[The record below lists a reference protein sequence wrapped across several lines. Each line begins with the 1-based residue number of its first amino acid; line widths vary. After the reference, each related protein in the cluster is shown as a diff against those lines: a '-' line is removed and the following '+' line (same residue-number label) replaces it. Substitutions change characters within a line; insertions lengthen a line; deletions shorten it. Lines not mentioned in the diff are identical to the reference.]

1 MEPKWLDWARRL
13 AAISQSG
20 LTYSDNHYEIE
31 RYRAIG
37 DIAAEMMA
45 AGGDME
51 KVVLAEL
58 FSREA
63 GYATPK
69 VDVRGAAFR
78 DDMILLVK
86 ESVDGLWTLPG
97 GFADVG
103 DSPSEAVQRE
113 LLEES
118 GFESRATKLCAVY
131 DRNKHP
137 HKPSFPFHLYKMF
150 FLCQITGGEPQTSHE
165 TDAVEFFAEDEL
177 PPLSQGRVLPQ
188 QIEQMFQYYR
198 DPSIPTDFD

>member
-31 RYRAIG
+31 RYEAIR

-45 AGGDME
+45 TGGDME
-51 KVVLAEL
+51 KVRLVEL

-103 DSPSEAVQRE
+103 DSPSEAVERE
-113 LLEES
+113 VIEES
-118 GFESRATKLCAVY
+118 GFEVKTTKLCAVY

-137 HKPSFPFHLYKMF
+137 HKPSFPFHLYKLF
-150 FLCQITGGEPQTSHE
+150 FLCEITGGEARTSPE
-165 TDAVEFFAEDEL
+165 TDAVEFFKENEI

-188 QIEQMFQYYR
+188 QIKRMYEHYR
-198 DPSIPTDFD
+198 DPSLPTDFD

>member
-31 RYRAIG
+31 RYQTIR

-45 AGGDME
+45 DGGRLE
-51 KVVLAEL
+51 KVRLVEL

-78 DDMILLVK
+78 DDTILLVK

-97 GFADVG
+97 GWADVG
-103 DSPSEAVQRE
+103 DSPSEAVERE

-118 GFESRATKLCAVY
+118 GFEVRTVKLCAVY

-137 HKPSFPFHLYKMF
+137 HKPSFPFHLYKLF
-150 FLCQITGGEPQTSHE
+150 FLCEITGGEPKTSPE
-165 TDAVEFFAEDEL
+165 TDAVEFFKETEI
-177 PPLSQGRVLPQ
+177 PPLSEGRVLPQ
-188 QIEQMFQYYR
+188 QIKRMFEYYR
-198 DPSIPTDFD
+198 DPSLPTDFD

>member
-31 RYRAIG
+31 RYQTIR

-45 AGGDME
+45 DGGRLE
-51 KVVLAEL
+51 KVRFAEL
-58 FSREA
+58 FSRQA

-78 DDMILLVK
+78 DDTILLVK

-103 DSPSEAVQRE
+103 DSPAEAVERE
-113 LLEES
+113 TLEES
-118 GFESRATKLCAVY
+118 GFKVRTTKLCALY

-137 HKPSFPFHLYKMF
+137 HKPSFPFHLYKLF
-150 FLCQITGGEPQTSHE
+150 FLCEITGGEPQTSHE
-165 TDAVEFFAEDEL
+165 TDAVEFFPENEL

-188 QIEQMFQYYR
+188 QIKRMFQHYR
-198 DPSIPTDFD
+198 DPSLPTDFD

>member
-1 MEPKWLDWARRL
+1 MEPKWLDWARQL

-20 LTYSDNHYEIE
+20 LTYSDSHYEIE
-31 RYRAIG
+31 RYRAIR

-45 AGGDME
+45 DGGRLE
-51 KVVLAEL
+51 KVRFAEL
-58 FSREA
+58 FLRQT

-78 DDMILLVK
+78 DDTILLVK

-103 DSPSEAVQRE
+103 DSPSEAVERE

-118 GFESRATKLCAVY
+118 GFQSRATKLCAVY

-150 FLCQITGGEPQTSHE
+150 FLCEITAGEPRTSHE
-165 TDAVEFFAEDEL
+165 TDAVEFFAENEI

>member
-13 AAISQSG
+13 AATAQSG

-31 RYRAIG
+31 RYKAIR
-37 DIAAEMMA
+37 DIASEMMA
-45 AGGDME
+45 DGGRLE
-51 KVVLAEL
+51 KVVFAEL
-58 FSREA
+58 FSRQA

-78 DDMILLVK
+78 DDEILLVK

-97 GFADVG
+97 GFADIG

-150 FLCQITGGEPQTSHE
+150 FLCEITGGEPKTSPE
-165 TDAVEFFAEDEL
+165 TFES
-177 PPLSQGRVLPQ
+177 PP
-188 QIEQMFQYYR
+188 
-198 DPSIPTDFD
+198 

>member
-31 RYRAIG
+31 RYQTIR

-45 AGGDME
+45 AGGDLE
-51 KVVLAEL
+51 KAEFAEL
-58 FSREA
+58 FSRQA

-78 DDMILLVK
+78 DDTILLVK
-86 ESVDGLWTLPG
+86 ESVDALWTLPG

-103 DSPSEAVQRE
+103 DSPAEAVERE
-113 LLEES
+113 TLEES
-118 GFESRATKLCAVY
+118 GFKVRTTKLCAVY

-150 FLCQITGGEPQTSHE
+150 FLCEITGGEPQTSHE
-165 TDAVEFFAEDEL
+165 TLAVEFFAENQI

-188 QIEQMFQYYR
+188 QIKRMFQHYR
-198 DPSIPTDFD
+198 NPSIPTDFD

>member
-1 MEPKWLDWARRL
+1 MEPKWLDWSRRL

-78 DDMILLVK
+78 DDTILLVK
-86 ESVDGLWTLPG
+86 ESIDGLWTLPG

-103 DSPSEAVQRE
+103 DSPSEAVERE
-113 LLEES
+113 VVEES
-118 GFESRATKLCAVY
+118 GFEVRTTKLCALY

-150 FLCQITGGEPQTSHE
+150 FLCQITGGEPKTSPE
-165 TDAVEFFAEDEL
+165 TEAVEFFKETEI

-188 QIEQMFQYYR
+188 QIKRMFQYYR
-198 DPSIPTDFD
+198 DPSLPTDFD

>member
-13 AAISQSG
+13 AATAQSG
-20 LTYSDNHYEIE
+20 LTYSDSHYEIE
-31 RYRAIG
+31 RYRTIR

-45 AGGDME
+45 GGGEME
-51 KVVLAEL
+51 KVVFTEL
-58 FSREA
+58 FSRQA

-78 DDMILLVK
+78 DDKILLVK

-103 DSPSEAVQRE
+103 DSPSEAVVRE
-113 LLEES
+113 VVEES
-118 GFESRATKLCAVY
+118 GFESRTTKLCAVY

-150 FLCQITGGEPQTSHE
+150 FLCEITGGEPRTSSE
-165 TDAVEFFAEDEL
+165 TDAVEFFKETEL

-188 QIEQMFQYYR
+188 QIKRMFQYYR
-198 DPSIPTDFD
+198 APTLPTDFD

>member
-1 MEPKWLDWARRL
+1 MEPKWLDWARQL
-13 AAISQSG
+13 ATISQSG
-20 LTYSDNHYEIE
+20 LTYSDSQYEIE
-31 RYRAIG
+31 RYRAIA

-45 AGGDME
+45 AGGRLE
-51 KVVLAEL
+51 KVRLVEL

-78 DDMILLVK
+78 DDTILLVK

-97 GFADVG
+97 GWADVG
-103 DSPSEAVQRE
+103 DSPAEAVERE
-113 LLEES
+113 VLEES
-118 GFESRATKLCAVY
+118 GFEASTTKLCAVY

-150 FLCQITGGEPQTSHE
+150 FLCEITGGEPKTSPE
-165 TDAVEFFAEDEL
+165 TEAVEFFAEYQI

-188 QIEQMFQYYR
+188 QIKRMFEYYR
-198 DPSIPTDFD
+198 DPSLPTDFD

>member
-31 RYRAIG
+31 RYEAIR

-45 AGGDME
+45 DGGRLE
-51 KVVLAEL
+51 KVRLVEL

-78 DDMILLVK
+78 DDKILLVK

-97 GFADVG
+97 GWADVG
-103 DSPSEAVQRE
+103 DSPSEAVERE

-118 GFESRATKLCAVY
+118 GFEVRTTKLCAVY

-150 FLCQITGGEPQTSHE
+150 FLCEITGGEPTTSPE
-165 TDAVEFFAEDEL
+165 TDAVEFFAENQI

-188 QIEQMFQYYR
+188 QIKRMFQYYR
-198 DPSIPTDFD
+198 DPSLPTDFD

>member
-1 MEPKWLDWARRL
+1 MEPKWLDWARQL

-20 LTYSDNHYEIE
+20 LHYCDNHYEIE
-31 RYRAIG
+31 RYRAIS

-45 AGGDME
+45 DGGRLE
-51 KVVLAEL
+51 KVVFAEL
-58 FSREA
+58 FSRQA

-78 DDMILLVK
+78 NDTILLVK

-103 DSPSEAVQRE
+103 DSPSEAVVRE
-113 LLEES
+113 VVEES
-118 GFESRATKLCAVY
+118 GFEVRTTKLCAVY

-150 FLCQITGGEPQTSHE
+150 FLCEITGGEPRASSE
-165 TDAVEFFAEDEL
+165 TDAVEFFKENEL
-177 PPLSQGRVLPQ
+177 PPLSQGRVLPK
-188 QIEQMFQYYR
+188 QIKRMFQYYR
-198 DPSIPTDFD
+198 DPSLPTDFD

>member
-1 MEPKWLDWARRL
+1 MDPKWLDWARRL

-31 RYRAIG
+31 RYQAIG

-45 AGGDME
+45 SGSRLE
-51 KVVLAEL
+51 KVRFAEL

-69 VDVRGAAFR
+69 VDVRGAVFR
-78 DDMILLVK
+78 DDKILLVK

-103 DSPSEAVQRE
+103 DSPSEAVERE
-113 LLEES
+113 VLEES
-118 GFESRATKLCAVY
+118 GFEVRAVKLCAVY

-150 FLCQITGGEPQTSHE
+150 FLCEITGGEAKTSPE
-165 TDAVEFFAEDEL
+165 TDAVEFFAEDQI

-188 QIEQMFQYYR
+188 QIKRMFDYYR
-198 DPSIPTDFD
+198 DPSLPTDFD

>member
-1 MEPKWLDWARRL
+1 MEPKWLNWARQL

-20 LTYSDNHYEIE
+20 LTYSDNQYEIE
-31 RYRAIG
+31 RYQAIR
-37 DIAAEMMA
+37 DVAAEMMA
-45 AGGDME
+45 AGSDME
-51 KVVLAEL
+51 KVRFAEL
-58 FSREA
+58 FLRQT

-78 DDMILLVK
+78 DDTILLVK

-103 DSPSEAVQRE
+103 DSPSEAVERE

-118 GFESRATKLCAVY
+118 GFQSRATKLCAVY

-150 FLCQITGGEPQTSHE
+150 FLCEITGGEPKTSHE
-165 TDAVEFFAEDEL
+165 TDAVEFFAESEI

>member
-20 LTYSDNHYEIE
+20 LHYCDNHYEIE
-31 RYRAIG
+31 RYEIIR

-45 AGGDME
+45 DGGRLE
-51 KVVLAEL
+51 KVRLVEL

-78 DDMILLVK
+78 DDTILLVK
-86 ESVDGLWTLPG
+86 ESIDGLWTLPG

-103 DSPSEAVQRE
+103 DSPSEAVERE
-113 LLEES
+113 VVEES
-118 GFESRATKLCAVY
+118 GFEVRTTKLCALY

-150 FLCQITGGEPQTSHE
+150 FLCEITGGKPKTSPE
-165 TDAVEFFAEDEL
+165 TEAVEFFKETEI

-188 QIEQMFQYYR
+188 QIKRMFQYYR

>member
-1 MEPKWLDWARRL
+1 MEPKWLDWAKRL

-20 LTYSDNHYEIE
+20 LAYSDNNYEIE
-31 RYRAIG
+31 RYQAIR

-51 KVVLAEL
+51 KAGFIEL

-78 DDMILLVK
+78 DDTILLVK

-97 GFADVG
+97 GWADVG
-103 DSPSEAVQRE
+103 DSPSEAVERE
-113 LLEES
+113 VIEES
-118 GFESRATKLCAVY
+118 GFEVRTVKLCAVY

-150 FLCQITGGEPQTSHE
+150 FLCEIIGGQPKTSPE
-165 TDAVEFFAEDEL
+165 TDAVEFFAEYQI

-188 QIEQMFQYYR
+188 QIKRMFQYYR
-198 DPSIPTDFD
+198 DPSLPTDFD

>member
-13 AAISQSG
+13 AAVSQSG
-20 LTYSDNHYEIE
+20 LHYCDNHYEIE

-37 DIAAEMMA
+37 DIAAEMMG

-51 KVVLAEL
+51 KVRFLEL

-78 DDMILLVK
+78 DDTILLVK

-103 DSPSEAVQRE
+103 DSPAEAVERE

-150 FLCQITGGEPQTSHE
+150 FLCEITGGEPRTSSE
-165 TDAVEFFAEDEL
+165 TDAVEFFKENEL
-177 PPLSQGRVLPQ
+177 PPLSQGRVLPK
-188 QIEQMFQYYR
+188 QIKRMFEYYR
-198 DPSIPTDFD
+198 DPSLPTDFD

>member
-1 MEPKWLDWARRL
+1 MEPKWLDWAKRL

-20 LTYSDNHYEIE
+20 LAYSDNNYEIE
-31 RYRAIG
+31 RYQAIR

-51 KVVLAEL
+51 KAGFIEL

-78 DDMILLVK
+78 DDTILLVK

-97 GFADVG
+97 GWADVG
-103 DSPSEAVQRE
+103 DSPSEAVERE
-113 LLEES
+113 VIEES
-118 GFESRATKLCAVY
+118 GFEVRTVKLCAVY

-150 FLCQITGGEPQTSHE
+150 FLCEIIGGQPKTSPE
-165 TDAVEFFAEDEL
+165 TEAVEFFAEDQI

-188 QIEQMFQYYR
+188 QIKRMFQYYR
-198 DPSIPTDFD
+198 DPSLPTDFD

>member
-1 MEPKWLDWARRL
+1 MEPKWLDWARQL

-20 LTYSDNHYEIE
+20 LTYSDSQYEIE
-31 RYRAIG
+31 RYRAIS
-37 DIAAEMMA
+37 DIAAEMMG

-51 KVVLAEL
+51 KVRLAEL
-58 FSREA
+58 FSRQA

-78 DDMILLVK
+78 DDEILLVK

-103 DSPSEAVQRE
+103 DSPSEAVERE

-150 FLCQITGGEPQTSHE
+150 FLCQITGGEPRTSSE
-165 TDAVEFFAEDEL
+165 TDAVEFFAENEI
-177 PPLSQGRVLPQ
+177 PPLSEGRVLPQ
-188 QIEQMFQYYR
+188 QIERMFQHYR
-198 DPSIPTDFD
+198 DPSLPTDFD

>member
-31 RYRAIG
+31 RYQAIR
-37 DIAAEMMA
+37 DITAEMMA
-45 AGGDME
+45 AGGDIE
-51 KVVLAEL
+51 KAEFVEL

-78 DDMILLVK
+78 DDKILLVK

-103 DSPSEAVQRE
+103 DSPSEAVKRE
-113 LLEES
+113 VIEES
-118 GFESRATKLCAVY
+118 GFEVRTVKLCAVY

-137 HKPSFPFHLYKMF
+137 HKPSFPFHLYKL
-150 FLCQITGGEPQTSHE
+150 FLLCEIIGGEPKTSPE
-165 TDAVEFFAEDEL
+165 TDAVEFFKETDL

-188 QIEQMFQYYR
+188 QIERMFQYYR
-198 DPSIPTDFD
+198 DPSLPTDFD